1 MAQNGRANATD
12 GTPTF
17 EECED
22 PARTLWRDRQESTS
36 GTQRQRRRV
45 AADATLK
52 NGCSTSLART
62 RPDVDT
68 AVRVLASR
76 FASPVE
82 RVPPAHGNE
91 LIQGVATRAQPVETM
106 SPAGSNEL
114 IRGVATRVQLRHAEW
129 VRSLHRAVEASTDPV
144 TKILLKPAL
153 DLDPLGTALHVARMR
168 PREVVLLPPHIRA
181 AIWRFQDRADALGL
195 FELLPRLHAVQRSL
209 PPMCGVTHPTRAR
222 RSSPLSA
229 STTSAVSAHHGA
241 RHNSASGTSRPNS
254 MKK

>member
-1 MAQNGRANATD
+1 MAQNGRANAAD

-45 AADATLK
+45 AADATLN

-82 RVPPAHGNE
+82 KVPPAHGNE

-114 IRGVATRVQLRHAEW
+114 IRRRGNA
-129 VRSLHRAVEASTDPV
+129 RSTEACRMGALASSGGGSFHGSGHKDPAQ
-144 TKILLKPAL
+144 TGSGLGPAR
-153 DLDPLGTALHVARMR
+153 DGSPCRCMR
-168 PREVVLLPPHIRA
+168 PREVVLLPPISGRPSGGSRTGQMPLACLSCPSTPCRATQPSADVWCHSSNQSATQQPVICFDHI
-181 AIWRFQDRADALGL
+181 
-195 FELLPRLHAVQRSL
+195 
-209 PPMCGVTHPTRAR
+209 
-222 RSSPLSA
+222 SSF
-229 STTSAVSAHHGA
+229 STPWA